1 MRCDMDFSQSPAQR
15 RRTRER
21 NFYRVLVFFLLLG
34 IALAAFPGWR
44 VSLHT
49 ASLEKANVLLTGE
62 LHTLAPQARQT
73 AELRSQIAALEK
85 QITAHQQLGK
95 RRQQSAQLL
104 RAAAQAAQASAGK
117 IRLHRLLLQGDR
129 GELRGQA
136 ASAQEVRDFT
146 AALGAA
152 GLEGATLHDLHVED
166 GAYAFIL
173 AIPLPALQ
181 TGTSPAPAPATAVK
195 VAAP

>member
-34 IALAAFPGWR
+34 IALAAVPGWR
-44 VSLHT
+44 VTSHT

-104 RAAAQAAQASAGK
+104 RAAAQAAQASACK

-152 GLEGATLHDLHVED
+152 GLEGTTLHDLHVED

-181 TGTSPAPAPATAVK
+181 AGTAPAPAPAAK
-195 VAAP
+195 VPAP